1 MTATIPVCLI
11 SSSYFPCPR
20 GGLSL
25 LRHPV
30 CGLDESLLM
39 RFNAAPHRNTLTAFL
54 VVSAAF
60 VVAGQSARSGDKI
73 QGLEP
78 GRSTSSPTAPTP
90 EREKDFSTP
99 WEIRRGGPTSGDV
112 MPVPVSPAPN
122 NRSLDPR
129 IEEMLDKRKNWMMQD
144 PAKVDRE
151 AELRRA
157 LGIRENK
164 PTTIGWKGSKF
175 DDPSGQE
182 TSASAP
188 GIHDTL
194 RKGRSNARF
203 DNVDESNSAIE
214 GQESWS
220 ALPVES
226 AFKSSM
232 SPMIL
237 MTPGLLSNG
246 RTDGSLSS
254 TAGGVLPRP
263 LGGMTGSAAP
273 SVSGL
278 GLGSLRPGA
287 AAEPSPGE
295 QRMQDFERLI
305 NPLRSGG
312 GLSGSRLVG
321 DTAAGSTAGDIGA
334 GLGGT
339 GLGAG
344 PGLPSIS
351 PIVGSIGPSPF
362 GGDSSAGGLFVPP
375 PSAPVMRARPPVLEI
390 PKRSF

>member
-1 MTATIPVCLI
+1 
-11 SSSYFPCPR
+11 
-20 GGLSL
+20 
-25 LRHPV
+25 
-30 CGLDESLLM
+30 M
-39 RFNAAPHRNTLTAFL
+39 RFDAAPHRNALTAMLAVCTAF
-54 VVSAAF
+54 AA
-60 VVAGQSARSGDKI
+60 AGQPARSGDKI
-73 QGLEP
+73 QGLEQ
-78 GRSTSSPTAPTP
+78 GRSASSPTAPTP

-144 PAKVDRE
+144 PAKIDRE

-164 PTTIGWKGSKF
+164 PTTIGWKGSKL
-175 DDPSGQE
+175 DDSSGQE

-188 GIHDTL
+188 GINDTL
-194 RKGRSNARF
+194 RKGRSNTRF
-203 DNVDESNSAIE
+203 DNADESNSAIGGG

-246 RTDGSLSS
+246 RTEGSLSS
-254 TAGGVLPRP
+254 PAGGALPRP
-263 LGGMTGSAAP
+263 LGGMTGP
-273 SVSGL
+273 TPPGVSGL
-278 GLGSLRPGA
+278 GSGSLRPGA
-287 AAEPSPGE
+287 TAELSPSE

-312 GLSGSRLVG
+312 GLSGARLGG

-334 GLGGT
+334 GLNGT
-339 GLGAG
+339 ALGAG

-362 GGDSSAGGLFVPP
+362 GGDSSAAGLFVPP
-375 PSAPVMRARPPVLEI
+375 PSTPVMRARPPVLEI

>member
-1 MTATIPVCLI
+1 
-11 SSSYFPCPR
+11 
-20 GGLSL
+20 
-25 LRHPV
+25 
-30 CGLDESLLM
+30 M
-39 RFNAAPHRNTLTAFL
+39 RFDAAPLRTALTAFL
-54 VVSAAF
+54 VAAAACAA
-60 VVAGQSARSGDKI
+60 AGQPARSGDKI

-78 GRSTSSPTAPTP
+78 GRPASASTAPTVP
-90 EREKDFSTP
+90 EREKDFSAP

-122 NRSLDPR
+122 NRSIDPR

-164 PTTIGWKGSKF
+164 PATLGWKGSKF
-175 DDPSGQE
+175 DDPSAQE
-182 TSASAP
+182 TSASAS
-188 GIHDTL
+188 GINDAL
-194 RKGRSNARF
+194 RKGGRSNTRF
-203 DNVDESNSAIE
+203 GNADESNDAIGE
-214 GQESWS
+214 QESWS
-220 ALPVES
+220 TLPVES

-246 RTDGSLSS
+246 RADGALSS
-254 TAGGVLPRP
+254 PAGGALPRP
-263 LGGMTGSAAP
+263 LGGMPGPATPGVAGFGS
-273 SVSGL
+273 
-278 GLGSLRPGA
+278 GSLRPGA
-287 AAEPSPGE
+287 AAELSPGE

-305 NPLRSGG
+305 NPLRSGAS
-312 GLSGSRLVG
+312 LYGSTTPGPRPAG
-321 DTAAGSTAGDIGA
+321 DTSAAGAAGDIGA
-334 GLGGT
+334 GLSGA
-339 GLGAG
+339 GLGTG
-344 PGLPSIS
+344 PGLPAVS
-351 PIVGSIGPSPF
+351 PIVGSIGSTAL